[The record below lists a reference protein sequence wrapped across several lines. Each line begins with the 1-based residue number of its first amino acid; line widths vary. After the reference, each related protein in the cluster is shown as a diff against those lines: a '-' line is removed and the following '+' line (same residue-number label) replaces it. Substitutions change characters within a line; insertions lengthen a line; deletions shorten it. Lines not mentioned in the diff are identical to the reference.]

1 MKKLNI
7 PLIPIITG
15 AAALV
20 AVAAVI
26 IILTSA
32 GGNAGLYV
40 TSANGSVS
48 ITNSDNSSA
57 DGTSGE
63 VLSQGDI
70 ISVGDNSS
78 FTITYKSNKNSE
90 DNYIVVG
97 ANSQLVI
104 TDKLNGKNSGELY
117 LNRGS
122 LICNLADND
131 KAVLY
136 IRTADTMVY
145 PDGSVS
151 KIAYTTDGFEAY
163 TDIYTFMGNS
173 KIQLYD
179 AQGNAVNGA
188 ELLIEK
194 RAGRVTTNDLG
205 PVFSYLNVEFPLT
218 ELTSSDLKELI
229 TIANL
234 VDGFPYTVDE
244 LKAVYDAMGGD
255 NEETVSES
263 ESETAS
269 DTSDVIQTAE
279 PIVTTTSPLVV
290 EPPST
295 APKPQQTTAQQTTT
309 TQPSQTTTSKPAET
323 TAANTNQTFTVVVA
337 IDGEETVY
345 EVKYGGSV
353 EKPADPVVAGK
364 KFIGWDNSFDNI
376 TKDTTINAIF
386 EDTAPT
392 VVYHTV
398 TIKIADKTTTIQ
410 VEDGK
415 DAPLPSTIT
424 LDGYIF
430 RGWDTNYTNV
440 KSDITVTA
448 ILETVSTTCNVKFI
462 ISGVEYN
469 QVVERGGT
477 AIPPFTPS
485 TDINGNT
492 FLKWDKSLTNIT
504 SDTVITAIF
513 GKEYYTVTFVV
524 DGVSYPV
531 TVKSG
536 EQAVPPFTPTTNS
549 LGQQFMYWDG
559 SFYSVSSD
567 MTITAVFY

>member
-1 MKKLNI
+1 MNRALSELQDI
-7 PLIPIITG
+7 EGLDEERLSPILSSL
-15 AAALV
+15 AD
-20 AVAAVI
+20 AAVI
-26 IILTSA
+26 AEDAASEIKR
-32 GGNAGLYV
+32 Y
-40 TSANGSVS
+40 
-48 ITNSDNSSA
+48 
-57 DGTSGE
+57 GE
-63 VLSQGDI
+63 
-70 ISVGDNSS
+70 
-78 FTITYKSNKNSE
+78 
-90 DNYIVVG
+90 
-97 ANSQLVI
+97 
-104 TDKLNGKNSGELY
+104 
-117 LNRGS
+117 
-122 LICNLADND
+122 
-131 KAVLY
+131 
-136 IRTADTMVY
+136 
-145 PDGSVS
+145 
-151 KIAYTTDGFEAY
+151 
-163 TDIYTFMGNS
+163 
-173 KIQLYD
+173 D
-179 AQGNAVNGA
+179 AQTDPEAL
-188 ELLIEK
+188 EEMRERL
-194 RAGRVTTNDLG
+194 
-205 PVFSYLNVEFPLT
+205 
-218 ELTSSDLKELI
+218 ELI
-229 TIANL
+229 RR
-234 VDGFPYTVDE
+234 
-244 LKAVYDAMGGD
+244 LKG
-255 NEETVSES
+255 
-263 ESETAS
+263 
-269 DTSDVIQTAE
+269 
-279 PIVTTTSPLVV
+279 
-290 EPPST
+290 
-295 APKPQQTTAQQTTT
+295 
-309 TQPSQTTTSKPAET
+309 
-323 TAANTNQTFTVVVA
+323 
-337 IDGEETVY
+337 
-345 EVKYGGSV
+345 KYGGSV
-353 EKPADPVVAGK
+353 EKPADPVAAGK

-492 FLKWDKSLTNIT
+492 FLKWDKPLTNIT